1 MKIVFVAY
9 LHGFGGAEKQIIML
23 ANEMVSRGHD
33 VTLVSLAANNLCYE
47 LDKKIKYIYIPD
59 KYTDYRRL
67 VFRYY
72 KLYGVLKTIKCDLVV
87 NFWFQSAYMTAC
99 MNKSIIGKV
108 VYAERGDPSDA
119 EYTGILGMIRNL
131 CITKID
137 GFVFQSQGAKKY
149 FPTVKN
155 DNYRVIMN
163 PISFSKKDYEQP
175 QTRRKAIINVGR
187 LHPQKNQK
195 LLIDAFSKVASD
207 FPEYLLEIYG
217 EGPLEKD
224 LKNQIRFL
232 HLEDRAFLRGTSNN
246 ILDIL
251 NTSSL
256 FVLTS
261 DYEGLPNVLIEAM
274 VLGVPCISTD
284 CRPGGARE
292 IIINEVNGLIVP
304 CNDVQS
310 LEKAM
315 RRFLQ
320 DDGQLALKND
330 NKDYEDRFKKSTI
343 YDEWESFFEQLR
355 C

>member
-1 MKIVFVAY
+1 MKIAFIAY
-9 LHGFGGAEKQIIML
+9 LHGFGGAEKQIVML
-23 ANEMVSRGHD
+23 ANEMVARGHE
-33 VTLVSLAANNLCYE
+33 VVLISLAENNLTYK
-47 LDKKIKYIYIPD
+47 LDSKIKYIFLPD
-59 KYTDYRRL
+59 KYKDFRRI
-67 VFRYY
+67 FYRYY
-72 KLYGVLKTIKCDLVV
+72 ILRKILKEELVEIVV
-87 NFWFQSAYMTAC
+87 NFWFQSAYLTAF
-99 MNKSIIGKV
+99 MEKRLVGKTI
-108 VYAERGDPSDA
+108 YAERGDPSDK
-119 EYTGILGMIRNL
+119 EYRGILGMIRKVCFAN
-131 CITKID
+131 ID

-155 DNYRVIMN
+155 ENYRVIMN

-207 FPEYLLEIYG
+207 FPEYSLEIYG

-232 HLEDRAFLRGTSNN
+232 HLEDRAFLKGTSNN